1 VRRQLDIEEVRAF
14 IEQQSP
20 ETKIYIGA
28 DSDRYKVG
36 KTWYADYTLAV
47 VVHIDG
53 RHGCKIFG
61 EVQTEVDYDAKA
73 SKPSLRLMNEVY
85 KVAEM
90 YQKLIDVIG
99 DRNVEIHLDINPDE
113 HYNSSIVIQQAVG
126 YIRGVCNVIPL
137 VKPNAFAASY
147 AADRLKE
154 VLAA

>member
-1 VRRQLDIEEVRAF
+1 MRKKLDIEEVRAF
-14 IEQQSP
+14 IECQSP

-28 DSDRYKVG
+28 DSERYKVNG
-36 KTWYADYTLAV
+36 KWYADYTLAV

-53 RHGCKIFG
+53 CHGCKIFG

-73 SKPSLRLMNEVY
+73 SRPALRLMSEVY

-113 HYNSSIVIQQAVG
+113 HFNSSIVIQQAVG

-154 VLAA
+154 LLAA